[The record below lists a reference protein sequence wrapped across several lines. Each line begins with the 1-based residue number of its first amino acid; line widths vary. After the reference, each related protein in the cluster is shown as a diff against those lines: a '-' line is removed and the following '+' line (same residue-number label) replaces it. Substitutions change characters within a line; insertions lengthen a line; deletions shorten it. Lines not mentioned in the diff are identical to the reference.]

1 MEKKHIDNFFEN
13 IVTIQEYNQFGFTLP
28 IMLIY
33 RNIFNET
40 ESYLKVTYDLI
51 HSDIDVLTALYFN
64 GKVLSPTDLYAAT
77 VFSSGGMTKI
87 LKKLENSAYITRKP
101 SEKDRRSTLVYL
113 EKKGEKLVEKC
124 LTDIVE
130 HRKRLFDVL
139 TIDEQKNLQKILEK
153 LTYNLF

>member
-13 IVTIQEYNQFGFTLP
+13 IVTMPEYSQFGFTLP

-40 ESYLKVTYDLI
+40 ESYLKATYDLI

-87 LKKLENSAYITRKP
+87 LKKLENNGYITRKT

-113 EKKGEKLVEKC
+113 EEKGEKLVEKC
-124 LTDIVE
+124 LNDVVE
-130 HRKRLFDVL
+130 QRKKLFNVL
-139 TIDEQKNLQKILEK
+139 TKDEQKNLHKILEK
-153 LTYNLF
+153 LTYKLF